1 MTLYELTDNFRQVLE
16 MAQDP
21 NIDEQAIIDTLEA
34 IGGEI
39 EYKADGYA
47 KVIKE
52 LDADSEKLTAEI
64 TRLTERKKTLQNNI
78 KKMKEW
84 LTNAMIMTGKT
95 KFKTDL
101 FSFSVDKNPPALV
114 IDNSAIIPA
123 EYYVEQEPKLDN
135 GKIKEELKNG
145 VQLDFAHLEQ
155 GEGVRIK

>member
-78 KKMKEW
+78 KKMKEL

-101 FSFSVDKNPPALV
+101 FSFSVGKNPPALV

-155 GEGVRIK
+155 TEGVRIR